1 MNKKIGYEDIKH
13 MTVAEAIEHM
23 THHLTTS
30 FGEVAEVL
38 AAIAKSVDEINQK
51 TP

>member
-1 MNKKIGYEDIKH
+1 MNEKVGYQDIKH

-30 FGEVAEVL
+30 MGEIVEVL
-38 AAIAKSVDEINQK
+38 AAIHKVVDQINENM
-51 TP
+51 P